1 MSTNNNKKNIN
12 NKEEVI
18 VEPKIISN
26 NNNNYSYLGVD
37 QDFDIMN
44 VYNVLNNMNSCL
56 YKINQ
61 CSEGINRNKKHKQ
74 ISKKILNNST

>member
-18 VEPKIISN
+18 IEPKNIN
-26 NNNNYSYLGVD
+26 NNNNHSLLGVD
-37 QDFDIMN
+37 QDFNIMN
-44 VYNVLNNMNSCL
+44 VYNVLNNMNTCI

-61 CSEGINRNKKHKQ
+61 CSEGINTNKKHKQ
-74 ISKKILNNST
+74 LSKKILNNST